1 MIIRFMLAAALF
13 LVGCSHKT
21 YETARHESYDFA
33 KLKTVAVIH
42 PDIDDPA
49 TRNAQKLFDKA
60 FTKALEQKG
69 YSVVGDH
76 SRADFLLTYH
86 LGVTDTRHLSND
98 YRVIGIAPTYFSPH
112 YGHYGYH
119 YMVAPST
126 QSTTAREGKIIVEAI
141 DPKANNLVFWNAK
154 MTDRLKAFKTEKE
167 RDAFIQKVAQKALA
181 SFPARP

>member
-1 MIIRFMLAAALF
+1 MRLILAAALF

-21 YETARHESYDFA
+21 YESARHENYDFA

-42 PDIDDPA
+42 PDIDDAA

-60 FTKALEQKG
+60 FAQTLEQKG
-69 YSVVGDH
+69 YSVVGDR
-76 SRADFLLTYH
+76 SKADFLLTYH

-141 DPKANNLVFWNAK
+141 DPKADNLVFWNAK
-154 MTDRLKAFKTEKE
+154 MTDRLKAFKSPEE
-167 RDAFIQKVAQKALA
+167 RAAFIKKVAQKVL
-181 SFPARP
+181 STFPDRK